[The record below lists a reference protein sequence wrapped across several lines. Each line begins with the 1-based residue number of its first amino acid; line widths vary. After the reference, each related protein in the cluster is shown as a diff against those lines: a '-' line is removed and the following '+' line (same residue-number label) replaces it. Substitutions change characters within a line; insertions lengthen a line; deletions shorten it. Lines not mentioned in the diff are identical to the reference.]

1 MREGECVQLS
11 ELLKRTAP
19 EDVGEFGVNSVCL
32 PKTCWLGGPACKWFN
47 ILDLPHAVQ
56 GASVSEFKGRSAVGR
71 LPRLQSPYP
80 GLGCQ
85 PCSLE
90 EHPLGSMHP
99 LGRCQAGRP
108 FGEYLQETRKRLL
121 GWRSVYLNNFQVS

>member
-1 MREGECVQLS
+1 MREGEYVQLS

-19 EDVGEFGVNSVCL
+19 KDVGEFGVNSVCL
-32 PKTCWLGGPACKWFN
+32 PKARWLGGTACKWFN

-71 LPRLQSPYP
+71 LPRLQSPHP

-85 PCSLE
+85 SCSLE
-90 EHPLGSMHP
+90 EHPLGSMLCYAVARQEDPSMSTCRKHANVCE
-99 LGRCQAGRP
+99 LG
-108 FGEYLQETRKRLL
+108 E
-121 GWRSVYLNNFQVS
+121 VST